1 MALKAALE
9 KKDQELVLGL
19 AERFGSR
26 ADKSM
31 PDKENVG
38 RRAEKVKEDLA
49 ILTRLSDS
57 LDVMEEN
64 VTETRSAADSILSSL
79 TNISEH
85 IHYVRNVFERQ
96 PGAFNLSSIP
106 MTVEDYFLQNLPT
119 NFVLISW
126 DPARWEIYDTK
137 VVFSLARSY
146 SQHGRSR

>member
-64 VTETRSAADSILSSL
+64 VTETRL